1 MFFLSKYRYKQLSN
15 KKKKLT
21 GWLILEVVLIML
33 LFITLQYERYVLASV
48 VALKLLFVS
57 FRYYH
62 LRRLL
67 ESYSMFRKFSH
78 LEDEGTFEGQSPVL
92 HEINNRKIGVLLIH
106 GFSSTPK
113 ELGILLDFLKKER
126 IPHYAPVLTGFGL
139 DDVHLLQAIK
149 PSDWFRDSINAYD
162 IFCTNCDEVVVV
174 GNSMGGLLAC
184 HVASKRRVD
193 KLILLAPYLL
203 SKKKHDFS
211 KKMLIDS
218 PFSWMLKLFNPYVKK
233 SRKPDDPNEHTPNPR
248 FAYDVLPVNSVEAL
262 WRLQEKVEY
271 ENITA
276 GKTLVVTGKLDNTV
290 ENERVFELL
299 SSKNISF
306 ESFELEKAGHL
317 VFEGPDS
324 VVGVKRIV
332 EFIKGI

>member
-1 MFFLSKYRYKQLSN
+1 MSN

-21 GWLILEVVLIML
+21 GWLVLEIVLIML
-33 LFITLQYERYVLASV
+33 LLLTIQYQRYMLAGV

-67 ESYSMFRKFSH
+67 ESYSMFRKFNH
-78 LEDEGTFEGQSPVL
+78 LEDEGTFEGQTPVIY
-92 HEINNRKIGVLLIH
+92 EGEKRKKGVLLIH
-106 GFSSTPK
+106 GFSSTPR
-113 ELGILLDFLKKER
+113 EMGILMEFLRQEG

-139 DDVHLLQAIK
+139 DDVHLLQAIQ
-149 PSDWFRDSINAYD
+149 PSDWFRDAINAYD
-162 IFCTNCDEVVVV
+162 IFSANCNEVVVV

-184 HVASKRRVD
+184 HIASKRKVD
-193 KLILLAPYLL
+193 KLVLLAPYLL
-203 SKKKHDFS
+203 SKKKHEFS

-218 PFSWMLKLFNPYVKK
+218 PFAWLLKLFNPYVKK
-233 SRKPDDPNEHTPNPR
+233 SRRPDDSTEHIPNPR

-262 WRLQEKVEY
+262 WRLQDKVEY
-271 ENITA
+271 ENIKA
-276 GKTLVVTGKLDNTV
+276 GKTLIVTGKLDNTV

-299 SSKNISF
+299 RTKNVDF
-306 ESFELEKAGHL
+306 ESLELEQSGHL

-324 VVGVKRIV
+324 IQGVKRIM
-332 EFIKGI
+332 EFIRG